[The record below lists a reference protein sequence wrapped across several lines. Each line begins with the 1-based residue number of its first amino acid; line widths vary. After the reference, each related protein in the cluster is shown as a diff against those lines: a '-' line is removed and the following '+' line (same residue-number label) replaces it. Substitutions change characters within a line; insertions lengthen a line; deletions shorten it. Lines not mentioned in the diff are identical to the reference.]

1 MGWGAAL
8 PGHREEG
15 DGGGGQSDPA
25 PAAARLGPRPAIEF
39 FILSFSPPLPARGRS
54 RPDPPDARGRP
65 RRAPGRAPAR
75 PARPP
80 DAPPRAAGG
89 RGARGGPAPGPR
101 RVPSPEK
108 SQGALPSLSLSP
120 DSLLPSLKLPSGPEE
135 PREGFPLTRVPPGG
149 DPDRLL
155 GAPGGSVPPRP
166 SRPRHHARGS
176 EEISRRSKRPAVP
189 GPGRA
194 GGEGTAG
201 GGPSR
206 RGSAGARGGGVP
218 GGGKEASRA
227 LGRSPST
234 RRAAPAG
241 AARQRRDASGALDGR
256 GPSLNAEK

>member
-15 DGGGGQSDPA
+15 DGGGGRATPPPPPRDSDPA
-25 PAAARLGPRPAIEF
+25 PRLNSSFFHSLPPPRP
-39 FILSFSPPLPARGRS
+39 G
-54 RPDPPDARGRP
+54 D
-65 RRAPGRAPAR
+65 APAR
-75 PARPP
+75 TPPTPGDAPAAPRGGRPPAPLVPP
-80 DAPPRAAGG
+80 DAPPRPAGG
-89 RGARGGPAPGPR
+89 RGARGAAAPAACPL
-101 RVPSPEK
+101 PEK

-256 GPSLNAEK
+256 GPS